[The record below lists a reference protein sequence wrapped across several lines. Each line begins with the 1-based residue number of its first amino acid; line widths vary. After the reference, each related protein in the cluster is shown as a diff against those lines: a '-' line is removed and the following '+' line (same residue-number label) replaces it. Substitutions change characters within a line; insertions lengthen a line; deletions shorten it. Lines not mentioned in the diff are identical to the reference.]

1 MVSEREGDG
10 RRSYL
15 MAADHVPCFLS
26 SSIFRMISFL
36 GDLSFTD
43 AIEGHMLKESVVF
56 GTEDSNPARLRMVEN
71 QSVMYISL
79 DNRNYMMEQTLRNII
94 NLLLV

>member
-1 MVSEREGDG
+1 
-10 RRSYL
+10 
-15 MAADHVPCFLS
+15 MAADHVSCFLS

-36 GDLSFTD
+36 GDFSFTD
-43 AIEGHMLKESVVF
+43 DIEGHMLKESVVL

-79 DNRNYMMEQTLRNII
+79 DSRDNMMEQTNIDKY
-94 NLLLV
+94 

>member
-1 MVSEREGDG
+1 
-10 RRSYL
+10 
-15 MAADHVPCFLS
+15 MAADQVPCFLS

-36 GDLSFTD
+36 GDLMSFTED
-43 AIEGHMLKESVVF
+43 IEGHMLKESVVL

-79 DNRNYMMEQTLRNII
+79 DSRDNMMEQTNIDKY
-94 NLLLV
+94 